1 MISTLYLGV
10 GYQQWSVKVWSF
22 NPCERD
28 ADFFVSFIEI
38 KEYFF
43 HQLNNQKEQCLS
55 FLFTYT
61 WSMEWYF
68 VYNNT
73 AYQNVIW
80 KKFMALDVVHWMI
93 LDYLDYSNIL
103 CLQLVYLSNFSASLI
118 TKLVMIFFYQIRSK
132 QVLFT

>member
-1 MISTLYLGV
+1 MFFSLSMVKLDDKHCLLRCRASTM
-10 GYQQWSVKVWSF
+10 K
-22 NPCERD
+22 CEGLEFQSLWERLR
-28 ADFFVSFIEI
+28 FFVLFIEI

-43 HQLNNQKEQCLS
+43 HRLNNQKEKCFS

-73 AYQNVIW
+73 AYQNGIW

-103 CLQLVYLSNFSASLI
+103 CLQLVHLSNSL
-118 TKLVMIFFYQIRSK
+118 
-132 QVLFT
+132 QVW